1 MPWFVFF
8 FHFPLSLFLTKS
20 VFCFNDFTDNRSI
33 KPLLSLVN
41 SVSLDRILRS
51 DVNVNKVD
59 GQLRAAHLILGYT
72 PISCAFQALKCVIR
86 VRDPRLHCIGVTY
99 EGFMVLE
106 GITISEGTP
115 LNQPLFVA
123 TPSVGASS
131 TQPVP
136 QEEEEEEGELK
147 EEEEEKSPEEVVD
160 LSESSDEFEVFNR
173 TQSLEDILDEMG
185 IQRKPQKSLME
196 LIEHQPRRGASRKST
211 HPKLPPPTKS
221 PLPPPQPSLP
231 SRTEHVDSK
240 RKREQKSNDVME
252 TGRSHPTYE

>member
-1 MPWFVFF
+1 
-8 FHFPLSLFLTKS
+8 
-20 VFCFNDFTDNRSI
+20 
-33 KPLLSLVN
+33 
-41 SVSLDRILRS
+41 
-51 DVNVNKVD
+51 
-59 GQLRAAHLILGYT
+59 
-72 PISCAFQALKCVIR
+72 
-86 VRDPRLHCIGVTY
+86 
-99 EGFMVLE
+99 MVLE

-173 TQSLEDILDEMG
+173 TQSPEDILDEMG

-196 LIEHQPRRGASRKST
+196 LIEHQPGRGASRKST

-231 SRTEHVDSK
+231 SRTELVDSK

-252 TGRSHPTYE
+252 TGRSHLTRE